1 MRFVKFI
8 IAVLLLPTLFF
19 TLAETGQALYR
30 VLGNWTTAAVFFI
43 GAGLYAAIH
52 YLLYDFSRPYVFV
65 HEMTHAMAALL
76 CGSRIS
82 DISIGAE
89 SGYVKMDK
97 ANTFVVL
104 APYFVPGYVLLT
116 VLVYVAADL
125 FIDCAPYRNIFLFAI
140 GFFMA
145 FHLIQ
150 TFEALYTTEQP
161 DLKLAG
167 GKVFSVVM
175 IVLANLVV
183 LAVVLKGLF
192 PEAVSLQEAGRHIV
206 RGSIN
211 VWRIIVNYIVEWIS
225 YARQYIRK

>member
-1 MRFVKFI
+1 MRFLKFI
-8 IAVLLLPTLFF
+8 IAVILLPTVFF
-19 TLAETGQALYR
+19 TLTETGSILYR
-30 VLGNWTTAAVFFI
+30 VLGNWTAAAFFFV
-43 GAGLYAAIH
+43 GMGLYTVIH

-76 CGSRIS
+76 CGGRIS
-82 DISIGAE
+82 DISIGSE

-97 ANTFVVL
+97 TNAFVVL
-104 APYFVPGYVLLT
+104 APYFVPGYMLLT
-116 VLVYVAADL
+116 VFLYVAADL
-125 FIDCAPYRNIFLFAI
+125 FIECAPYRNYFLFAI

-167 GKVFSVVM
+167 GKIFSMVM
-175 IVLANLVV
+175 IVLANLLV
-183 LAVVLKGLF
+183 LAVVLKGIF
-192 PEAVSLQEAGRHIV
+192 PEEVSLRQAGQHIV

-225 YARQYIRK
+225 YAQQYAHK